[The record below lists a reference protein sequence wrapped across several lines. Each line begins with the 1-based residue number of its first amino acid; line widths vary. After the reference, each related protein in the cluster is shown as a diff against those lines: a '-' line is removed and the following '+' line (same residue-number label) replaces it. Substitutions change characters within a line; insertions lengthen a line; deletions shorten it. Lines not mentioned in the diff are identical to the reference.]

1 MLMLL
6 ACGVALGQSQR
17 RTADVNNDLKAITAQ
32 LSSKTPEQVN
42 AGVQAIREML
52 QQQPTRAVTGFR
64 GSWGQQLLEA
74 KRYGEVDELAEA
86 MMLASP
92 ADSWVLEPM
101 LQLRIR
107 AALNSGRPQQAAKYA
122 KQLYNVCQM
131 TNTTTAM
138 ALLAECLNTPPSAAN
153 ARLNQFRDEQLA
165 GATTQPYAKEPAAIY
180 VAKAATASATL
191 TGIAVDGEKYLEKAR
206 TFTSEDYTSLVARVN
221 LFLLADRPAD
231 ALVYAERGYSMA
243 PEGSL
248 QPASDMMARCM
259 KAADG
264 TIGRANAWLISIRP
278 RAAK

>member
-17 RTADVNNDLKAITAQ
+17 RTADTNNDLRAITAQ
-32 LSSKTPEQVN
+32 LSSKSPEQVN

-52 QQQPTRAVTGFR
+52 QQQPSRAASGFR
-64 GSWGQQLLEA
+64 SWGQQLLEA
-74 KRYGEVDELAEA
+74 KRYGELDELTEA
-86 MMLASP
+86 MMLAGP
-92 ADSWVLEPM
+92 ADTWVLESM

-131 TNTTTAM
+131 SNTSTAM
-138 ALLAECLNTPPSAAN
+138 ALLAECLNTPPDAAN
-153 ARLNQFRDEQLA
+153 ARRNQFRDEQLA
-165 GATTQPYAKEPAAIY
+165 GATTQPYEKEPAAIY
-180 VAKAATASATL
+180 ATKAATASATL
-191 TGIAVDGEKYLEKAR
+191 AGIAVDREKYLEKAR
-206 TFTSEDYTSLVARVN
+206 TFTSEEYGSLLARVN
-221 LFLLADRPAD
+221 LFLMADRPAE
-231 ALVYAERGYSMA
+231 ALVCAERAYSMA

-248 QPASDMMARCM
+248 QQASDTMARCM

-278 RAAK
+278 KAAK